1 MKSLISDQKIILY
14 LPIDNI
20 LEMIVAALAAMA
32 FRKPLFMLYG
42 AVKGRDPND
51 LYATA
56 HRLLVEFISANIAH
70 VRTHSPLS
78 THWSPCCKKCSW
90 RSYGCYFSPY
100 HWCFLAKVTELS
112 EIQESLQFAWEAGY
126 GSLVVETDAKIAIN
140 NIVSSNEALGLCN
153 IVADRLAK
161 LALGSVSTDVWL

>member
-42 AVKGRDPND
+42 AV
-51 LYATA
+51 
-56 HRLLVEFISANIAH
+56 V
-70 VRTHSPLS
+70 
-78 THWSPCCKKCSW
+78 
-90 RSYGCYFSPY
+90 SPY
-100 HWCFLAKVTELS
+100 HWCFLAKVTELL
-112 EIQESLQFAWEAGY
+112 EIQEGLQLAWEAGY